1 MDRQY
6 LQVSTFTRD
15 GEFYVIMKKDAWD
28 AIVAHLQ
35 EIENIVAQG
44 IGREARQVLVK
55 SAPVTIAVEGG
66 TS

>member
-1 MDRQY
+1 MNRQL

-15 GEFYVIMKKDAWD
+15 GEFYVIMRKDAWD

-35 EIENIVAQG
+35 EIENIVAAG
-44 IGREARQVLVK
+44 VGREAEQVIVK
-55 SAPVTIAVEGG
+55 TAPVTIAVEGG

>member
-15 GEFYVIMKKDAWD
+15 GEFFVIMKKEAWD
-28 AIVAHLQ
+28 AIVEHLQ

-44 IGREARQVLVK
+44 VGREAEQVIVK
-55 SAPVTIAVEGG
+55 SAPVTIAAEGG